1 MRKLDI
7 FDLLP
12 LVGILSLGALGEFL
26 SNTDKTVNQRTGQ
39 NCQISENTEMAKKK
53 GLENTEA
60 ATLNKGA
67 FMDAAAFRALQGERY
82 TGLNILKLQPGQG
95 AGPLEIVKILPN
107 QDLGSTGKKKKKP
120 VDVYCAKDAD
130 GIELRLPVAQS
141 LTQKL
146 KDAKVGVGDKIAI
159 LRGEDYVSKTYG
171 NKGASFELTVLSRAS
186 GSKSK

>member
-1 MRKLDI
+1 MNSFPQFR
-7 FDLLP
+7 
-12 LVGILSLGALGEFL
+12 A
-26 SNTDKTVNQRTGQ
+26 TAAQTVNQRTG
-39 NCQISENTEMAKKK
+39 ENSRKQRKFKMAKNKK
-53 GLENTEA
+53 GMENTEA
-60 ATLNKGA
+60 NPQGIKGA
-67 FMDAAAFRALQGERY
+67 FMDAAAFRALQGERF

-120 VDVYCAKDAD
+120 VDVYCAKDSD

-146 KDAKVGVGDKIAI
+146 KDAKVGVGDVVAI

-171 NKGASFELTVLSRAS
+171 NKGASFELTVISRAEK
-186 GSKSK
+186 GGKKS